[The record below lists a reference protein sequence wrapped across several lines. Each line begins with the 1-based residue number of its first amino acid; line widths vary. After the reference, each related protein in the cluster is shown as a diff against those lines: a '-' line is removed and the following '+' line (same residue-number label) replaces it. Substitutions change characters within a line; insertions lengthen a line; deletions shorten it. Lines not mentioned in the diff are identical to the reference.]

1 MCLCIS
7 FRDFPNV
14 WAPYHLW
21 IVEFFRSYGKDD
33 IAFDIAQR
41 FVNTA
46 YVGWLKTNKTMI
58 FEKYDANNVG
68 ANGEGGEYVVQ
79 EGFGWTNGVVI
90 KFIELYG
97 DKLTVDHGQ

>member
-1 MCLCIS
+1 MV
-7 FRDFPNV
+7 DFLRACN
-14 WAPYHLW
+14 
-21 IVEFFRSYGKDD
+21 KDD

-97 DKLTVDHGQ
+97 DKLIVDHGQ